1 MLPRHLLQGLQDA
14 TAEQIAALQ
23 VGPRGA
29 SQHWENLGLSF
40 SLAGLIAGIFGSQA
54 WMQEL
59 GRRGGHATST
69 AKATAARLNGK
80 KGGRPAKTI
89 AQEQQH

>member
-1 MLPRHLLQGLQDA
+1 M
-14 TAEQIAALQ
+14 
-23 VGPRGA
+23 
-29 SQHWENLGLSF
+29 
-40 SLAGLIAGIFGSQA
+40 AGIFGTQA

-89 AQEQQH
+89 AQEQEQ